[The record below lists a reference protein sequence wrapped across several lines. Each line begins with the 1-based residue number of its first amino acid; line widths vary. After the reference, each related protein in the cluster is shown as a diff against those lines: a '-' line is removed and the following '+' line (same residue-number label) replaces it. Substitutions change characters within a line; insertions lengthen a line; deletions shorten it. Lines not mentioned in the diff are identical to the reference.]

1 MTNGGRR
8 ARLDEIQ
15 RIADA
20 LREPVEA
27 PDLSSA
33 ILARVDSQ
41 RCFLNREG
49 RALVWAGRSAAALTI
64 VLVVLGFTL
73 ASRYSPQTVQ
83 VAAQPTP
90 VSEVVTAV
98 SSQAAQQLTALRFTL
113 EPNRTPQVEITSLIA
128 SVAPINELA
137 EPIGAAIHAVR
148 FVGPPQQ
155 TTIGETEW
163 LAAEWHIMPSRRTSP
178 LPGAMIGSASVESRR
193 AYFADETIVY
203 EDESPLLQGVGSD
216 SPFAPK

>member
-41 RCFLNREG
+41 RCFLSRKG
-49 RALVWAGRSAAALTI
+49 RAIVWAGRGAAALTI
-64 VLVVLGFTL
+64 VLVVMGFTL
-73 ASRYSPQTVQ
+73 ASRYAPQTIQ

-98 SSQAAQQLTALRFTL
+98 SSQATQQLTALRFSL
-113 EPNRTPQVEITSLIA
+113 EPNRGQEMEITSILA
-128 SVAPINELA
+128 GVAPINELA
-137 EPIGAAIHAVR
+137 QPIGAAIHAVR

-155 TTIGETEW
+155 ESASDTAW
-163 LAAEWHIMPSRRTSP
+163 LASDWHIMPSHRVSR
-178 LPGAMIGSASVESRR
+178 LPNVSLVAAPREVRVQT
-193 AYFADETIVY
+193 ADDDAWFE
-203 EDESPLLQGVGSD
+203 EESPLLQGIGSD
-216 SPFAPK
+216 GPLAPK